1 MLLNDIKEQIF
12 NKNKIKH
19 AILLFGD
26 ENTSFETANFLAKAL
41 LCMGIGQTPCN
52 TCSAC
57 NKIQKNIHPDVKII
71 SSDKAK
77 NSFHVQKVRE
87 IKSDA
92 YTAPNESRHKVFIL
106 KNAQTMTVQA
116 QNAILKL
123 LEEPPKNVI
132 FILTCKNKQELLPTV
147 ISRCVCFDV
156 GGFCNLEKEKIKT
169 QANELLEAMNKS
181 YIDFFAKT
189 SILLNEKEK
198 LTILGI
204 SNYVISS
211 LDKAL
216 KCKSKIPDEFTEIQL
231 KLAEKFSYSQLANLE
246 EIFIDFN
253 EKLQMNANKNII
265 TTNLSIKVSN
275 IINKRAV

>member
-1 MLLNDIKEQIF
+1 MLLSDIKEQVF
-12 NKNKIKH
+12 NKDKIKH

-26 ENTSFETANFLAKAL
+26 ENTCFETANYLAKAL
-41 LCMGIGQTPCN
+41 LCMSNGQKPCN
-52 TCSAC
+52 TCNAC

-77 NSFHVQKVRE
+77 NSFHVQKVRD

-92 YTAPNESRHKVFIL
+92 YIMPNESKYKVYIL
-106 KNAQTMTVQA
+106 KNAQTMTTQA

-147 ISRCVCFDV
+147 ISRCVCFGV
-156 GGFCNLEKEKIKT
+156 GISDNLEKQKVKNN
-169 QANELLEAMNKS
+169 ANELLEAIIKG

-198 LTILGI
+198 ITILST
-204 SNYVISS
+204 SNYIINI
-211 LDKAL
+211 LEKAL
-216 KCKSKIPDEFTEIQL
+216 KCKGKTHDEFSDIEI
-231 KLAEKFSYSQLANLE
+231 KLAEKFSYFQLAKLE
-246 EIFIDFN
+246 KIFISLN
-253 EKLQMNANKNII
+253 EKLEMNANKNII
-265 TTNLSIKVSN
+265 ITNLSIEVLN
-275 IINKRAV
+275 IINKRAL